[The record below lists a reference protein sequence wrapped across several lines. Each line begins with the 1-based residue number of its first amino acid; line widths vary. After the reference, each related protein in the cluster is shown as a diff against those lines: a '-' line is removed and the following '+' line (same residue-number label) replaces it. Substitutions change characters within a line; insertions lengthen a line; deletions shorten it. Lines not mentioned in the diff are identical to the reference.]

1 MAQAEPEA
9 LSLLAEVETTCTLFI
24 RWLTIGASVFTVEFF
39 DLLLYEVSSQD
50 EPLTSQNEELHRT
63 VKNHMQNSESL
74 YSECFYLFS
83 DLLQSLFK
91 EAYALQK
98 QIMELIEMVS
108 VNSCATEESVA
119 VMVSV
124 IHILLEIC
132 SAVSSIDRAL
142 HANTWKFIIRQ
153 SLKHKSLIKNSLKH
167 SDILN
172 SLCEDILFSF
182 QSCLQLAEQ
191 MKWSGAEES
200 TDYKLFQRM
209 NKLCRFF
216 ANSLVHYTKEFTP
229 FLTDSCSQLHQTY
242 LHIYSKFP
250 PSLHAPVISKAHQD
264 EIARGF
270 LVTLDS
276 LLSLLVS
283 FRPFLEVVLSKTP
296 DLSPELH
303 FPQCQLLLSVMDTL
317 PSQPHDVK
325 AIWNTGSQFPEEIPR
340 KPLLAALF
348 HSLQQCSG
356 ELSLPAFFP
365 GTMGTGQD
373 EGPITFYHYVCIHLC
388 TFITT
393 LSVSHFHLLT
403 VGYQNNEF
411 QHHETKFELKSFPFK
426 INTGDQLIHILI
438 SDSLAHCT
446 LSLLTAPTTTRGDD
460 VSEAKSPPL
469 VLATQAIAPT
479 SAHVKPELLTLL
491 AKTPVGSLEM
501 SQVIDIES
509 ASEEDVWDRGD
520 IWDCELPILTPAH
533 EIFVDTER
541 TWDRALKSLPHRDQS
556 TLGTEADDAACEEAR
571 LYKHFQDLVY
581 NERLGGRPC
590 SPSPSPTGKQ
600 VTFTAPTKMDHG
612 SSPTCDMAHIYE
624 SHYSFPGCGS
634 KLIHRAQAIHGV
646 AEVRLDKFQIKA
658 CPAENYQVNLL
669 GVLLRRLLFL
679 MDADHQAST
688 AVISLDQLYCFGDLL
703 TIIKQF
709 IEFFCVLSDT
719 VFSLQVKF
727 ADRFPP
733 KDTENLLLWQHLSL
747 QALMPLLRQQVA
759 HEIFVVGFAQCQKW
773 LSSERSLKELPQVN
787 IAFSAL
793 LSVCQTAG
801 ERLEMEQRIAIVE
814 TLGQFLVVLQ
824 ATEVSS
830 LPHLQQAFCL
840 MFRLLQLFI
849 QMLEPQMLIQ
859 IFTLQTSLIQLNP
872 PDHVLIAV
880 LDFLSSVGKTFIQ
893 PDFQVQVL
901 PELCCLF
908 ATLLACNNWMIQ
920 QHAIEVFT
928 QFAEETSHED
938 ILPQCLNSEEIKSKV
953 VGFLSKTHHIEESA
967 EAKAG
972 RMKEENVLLSLHLME
987 ATAETQRALVLEPS
1001 AKRTCYSPSEVQY
1014 RSAIETAERTLEV
1027 VKLLLQKGPPPIWLA
1042 KKLETLQMTIS
1053 NLRNSMC

>member
-1 MAQAEPEA
+1 MERFLPQ
-9 LSLLAEVETTCTLFI
+9 I
-24 RWLTIGASVFTVEFF
+24 NLTDLEQTFSSIILPKTVEFF
-39 DLLLYEVSSQD
+39 DLLLYEISSQA
-50 EPLTSQNEELHRT
+50 EPLTSQNEELHMT
-63 VKNHMQNSESL
+63 VKNHIQTLVLVLEVLTGCVRHICTLQEALPLDYVHSLPLSVLHIIKKTYIHCKNSESL
-74 YSECFYLFS
+74 YSECFCLFS

-108 VNSCATEESVA
+108 VNSCATGESVA

-132 SAVSSIDRAL
+132 STVSSIDRAL

-182 QSCLQLAEQ
+182 QSCMQLAEQ

-200 TDYKLFQRM
+200 TDYRLFQRM

-216 ANSLVHYTKEFTP
+216 ANSLVHYTKEFTH

-276 LLSLLVS
+276 LLSLLIS
-283 FRPFLEVVLSKTP
+283 FRPFIEVVLSKTP
-296 DLSPELH
+296 ELSPELH
-303 FPQCQLLLSVMDTL
+303 FPQCRFLLSVMDTL
-317 PSQPHDVK
+317 PSQPQDVK
-325 AIWNTGSQFPEEIPR
+325 AIWNTESHFPEEIPR

-348 HSLQQCSG
+348 RSLQQCSG
-356 ELSLPAFFP
+356 ELSLPVFFR
-365 GTMGTGQD
+365 GTIGTGQD
-373 EGPITFYHYVCIHLC
+373 EDHITFYHYVCIHLC

-393 LSVSHFHLLT
+393 LSVSHFHLL
-403 VGYQNNEF
+403 E
-411 QHHETKFELKSFPFK
+411 
-426 INTGDQLIHILI
+426 
-438 SDSLAHCT
+438 C
-446 LSLLTAPTTTRGDD
+446 SLLETILGSNMITA
-460 VSEAKSPPL
+460 
-469 VLATQAIAPT
+469 
-479 SAHVKPELLTLL
+479 LL
-491 AKTPVGSLEM
+491 AMDAWCFLARYETADL
-501 SQVIDIES
+501 
-509 ASEEDVWDRGD
+509 
-520 IWDCELPILTPAH
+520 CAH
-533 EIFVDTER
+533 
-541 TWDRALKSLPHRDQS
+541 H
-556 TLGTEADDAACEEAR
+556 
-571 LYKHFQDLVY
+571 
-581 NERLGGRPC
+581 
-590 SPSPSPTGKQ
+590 
-600 VTFTAPTKMDHG
+600 TF
-612 SSPTCDMAHIYE
+612 I
-624 SHYSFPGCGS
+624 
-634 KLIHRAQAIHGV
+634 V
-646 AEVRLDKFQIKA
+646 AYLIKA
-658 CPAENYQVNLL
+658 CPAENYQVTLL

-679 MDADHQAST
+679 MDADN
-688 AVISLDQLYCFGDLL
+688 
-703 TIIKQF
+703 
-709 IEFFCVLSDT
+709 
-719 VFSLQVKF
+719 QVKF

-747 QALMPLLRQQVA
+747 QAFMPLHRQQVA
-759 HEIFVVGFAQCQKW
+759 QEIFEVGFTQCQKW
-773 LSSERSLKELPQVN
+773 LSTERSLEELPQVN

-801 ERLEMEQRIAIVE
+801 ETLEMEQRTSIVGI
-814 TLGQFLVVLQ
+814 LGQFLAVLH
-824 ATEVSS
+824 ATQVSS
-830 LPHLQQAFCL
+830 LPHLQQTFCL

-859 IFTLQTSLIQLNP
+859 IFTLQTSLIELNP

-880 LDFLSSVGKTFIQ
+880 LDFLSSVGKTFILS
-893 PDFQVQVL
+893 DFQAQVL
-901 PELCCLF
+901 PELCCVF
-908 ATLLACNNWMIQ
+908 AALLAYNNWIIQ

-953 VGFLSKTHHIEESA
+953 IDFLSKTHHIEESA
-967 EAKAG
+967 EARAE
-972 RMKEENVLLSLHLME
+972 RMKEENILLSSHLME
-987 ATAETQRALVLEPS
+987 AIAETKRSLILEPS

-1042 KKLETLQMTIS
+1042 KKLEALQMTIS
-1053 NLRNSMC
+1053 NLKKSIC